1 MSKATPLPF
10 QQELQEAFDY
20 RDGNLWWKKT
30 NTNRVKVGSEAGYV
44 KTKPLTGEQYVQVR
58 FKGKYYYIHRL
69 IWAWHGNSLEPNQ
82 QIDHIDGNSLNNR
95 IENLRAASRKQNG
108 ENRKGANKNNING
121 VKGVCC
127 HEPSKKWCAYIR
139 HNGKLMHLGLYESI
153 DNAIAAR
160 IEGEKK
166 YFTNA
171 PDRDNEV
178 VTEKPSGVLSF
189 I

>member
-1 MSKATPLPF
+1 MTKATLLPL

-30 NTNRVKVGSEAGYV
+30 NANRVKVGSKAGSV

-58 FKGKYYYIHRL
+58 FKGKFYYIHRL

-82 QIDHIDGNSLNNR
+82 QIDHIDGNSINNC
-95 IENLRAASRKQNG
+95 IENLRPTSNKQNS
-108 ENRKGANKNNING
+108 ENRKGAQKNSKSG
-121 VKGVCC
+121 EKGVSWRKDR
-127 HEPSKKWCAYIR
+127 EKWWAQIC
-139 HNGKLMHLGLYESI
+139 HNGKVIHLGYYENI
-153 DNAIAAR
+153 DDAIAAR

-166 YFTNA
+166 YFTHA
-171 PDRDNEV
+171 PNRDNEV
-178 VTEKPSGVLSF
+178 VTKKPSGVLSF